1 MFNIFEL
8 DTHLKYD
15 KAKREK
21 DIKKYGLV
29 SYEEYNG
36 MISKEAYDAFG
47 AAYRKVA
54 IGKGLIDKERIQYL
68 INRYAKFV
76 K

>member
-1 MFNIFEL
+1 MTPCEKALWLETLL
-8 DTHLKYD
+8 DLPRRPVGIHFLIT
-15 KAKREK
+15 
-21 DIKKYGLV
+21 
-29 SYEEYNG
+29 
-36 MISKEAYDAFG
+36 KEAYDAFG

>member
-1 MFNIFEL
+1 
-8 DTHLKYD
+8 
-15 KAKREK
+15 
-21 DIKKYGLV
+21 
-29 SYEEYNG
+29 